1 MNAKI
6 EKIDQEIE
14 KTENRIKQLQDK
26 LTELRQKRD
35 ELEKYLKEHN
45 IGTNKH
51 YPTPIHLQGAYAA
64 LGMKKGE
71 LPLAEEISE
80 TELSLPMYYGMTEQQ
95 ISQVIEVLNEW

>member
-35 ELEKYLKEHN
+35 ELEKTEIVDMVRSVSTTPEQLVAF
-45 IGTNKH
+45 IQSFKH
-51 YPTPIHLQGAYAA
+51 QAQLD
-64 LGMKKGE
+64 L
-71 LPLAEEISE
+71 E
-80 TELSLPMYYGMTEQQ
+80 TESE
-95 ISQVIEVLNEW
+95 EVSDEEA